1 VYVAWHCGDEVKKV
15 SPLKN
20 LSRKDVANLKRGPRT
35 FTELK
40 RLMGCIDRAATEG
53 GKPTKKIMTPSEA
66 HECYMAGE
74 RGLTIPTV
82 TEKGRPRNI
91 ARLKW
96 RTAVK
101 YLPKE
106 DKEN

>member
-1 VYVAWHCGDEVKKV
+1 MVSGVKSIYVYGIEQLLNCLEVAA
-15 SPLKN
+15 S
-20 LSRKDVANLKRGPRT
+20 
-35 FTELK
+35 
-40 RLMGCIDRAATEG
+40 
-53 GKPTKKIMTPSEA
+53 MTPSEA

-96 RTAVK
+96 RT
-101 YLPKE
+101 LE
-106 DKEN
+106 